1 MFVLNSIKCF
11 EIWFCWIEM
20 HLLICASAH
29 VPRSAFDVKHWVEK
43 CANKNG
49 ISGAVYFVATN
60 LFLRSSTCIFVP
72 YCANNGIIHRGGL
85 VMWNQLF
92 FWELSCNRVVGLLLD
107 STIWPRY
114 GEGTVKNRFPKY
126 VILGTFGVI
135 LGDLTHY
142 IQGINSIDT
151 ICENSAQTK
160 TLLSKGNTSDCY
172 WRQWTPQ
179 IWRQRFL
186 FSEKN
191 SGADPWTDT
200 ILQSQQIFRL
210 FFPHN

>member
-1 MFVLNSIKCF
+1 MKSV
-11 EIWFCWIEM
+11 
-20 HLLICASAH
+20 
-29 VPRSAFDVKHWVEK
+29 V
-43 CANKNG
+43 
-49 ISGAVYFVATN
+49 
-60 LFLRSSTCIFVP
+60 
-72 YCANNGIIHRGGL
+72 
-85 VMWNQLF
+85 F
-92 FWELSCNRVVGLLLD
+92 FWDLSCNRVVGLLLD

-114 GEGTVKNRFPKY
+114 GEGTVKNRFPKC

-151 ICENSAQTK
+151 NCENSAQTK

-200 ILQSQQIFRL
+200 ILQCQQLFRL
-210 FFPHN
+210 VFPVFVMLHFHLHNGLLDKRLKSFGYARSGFEIGSVP